1 MKYVKKYYG
10 IVIGLVVLVL
20 FGLSFVQSNKS
31 DGNTPTNQTT
41 DWFKPNQKSAEIK
54 GEIKTPG
61 IYEFEEGNRIV
72 DIINMAGGLT
82 GNADISSINRSER
95 VIDEMVIVIPNKQ
108 NNPGIP
114 SEIQRFIQVEIK
126 GEVLEPG
133 IYKIPEQAIL
143 MDLVDMAGGFTE
155 QADTKN
161 INLAQKLSN
170 QSAYQVG
177 RYEEELIF
185 VEVKGQVNQPGVYE
199 MLMGDIVSNIINKA
213 GGLTSQAYTE
223 DINMAASL
231 HNHQVITIHHY
242 HDMQVEKATEI
253 KGAVK
258 EPGVYY
264 FFEELRVIDLIQMA
278 GGFTNL
284 ADYSEINLSAFVKD
298 TDVFRVP
305 EIENELTIAI
315 DLKGQVKYPGVYYM
329 KEGARIIDL
338 VRLAG
343 GFRPDAD
350 TSEINLSELLEDEDI
365 VKVNKI
371 DNDQNYIYVEI
382 KGEVFLPG
390 IYALRPGTRL
400 IMLLNR
406 AGGLTIFA
414 NDSELNRTRELVDG
428 EIIVIPSIE
437 EEDEEEEEEE
447 EEENIPVEESYYIK
461 ITGAV
466 FDPGIYLLT
475 EGLTMMDVIN
485 SAGGL
490 TIEADLS
497 QIDFSFLVSE
507 NASIHII
514 STNELTTEIPD
525 VSEERLNINIASVD
539 ELQSLSGIGII
550 LAERIIE
557 YRESNGPFDSIEAI
571 MDVSG
576 IGESIYDQIKDD
588 ITV

>member
-1 MKYVKKYYG
+1 MHRFFIDQSTEVDAS
-10 IVIGLVVLVL
+10 VIISGNDYNHLKNSLRLNIGDRVIL
-20 FGLSFVQSNKS
+20 S
-31 DGNTPTNQTT
+31 DG
-41 DWFKPNQKSAEIK
+41 DGFDMEAEIIDFNENEAELK
-54 GEIKTPG
+54 VLTKEKSKV
-61 IYEFEEGNRIV
+61 EAELRV
-72 DIINMAGGLT
+72 WLAQGLPKK
-82 GNADISSINRSER
+82 S
-95 VIDEMVIVIPNKQ
+95 K
-108 NNPGIP
+108 
-114 SEIQRFIQVEIK
+114 
-126 GEVLEPG
+126 
-133 IYKIPEQAIL
+133 
-143 MDLVDMAGGFTE
+143 MDL
-155 QADTKN
+155 
-161 INLAQKLSN
+161 I
-170 QSAYQVG
+170 
-177 RYEEELIF
+177 
-185 VEVKGQVNQPGVYE
+185 
-199 MLMGDIVSNIINKA
+199 
-213 GGLTSQAYTE
+213 
-223 DINMAASL
+223 
-231 HNHQVITIHHY
+231 
-242 HDMQVEKATEI
+242 VEKATEI